1 MDRKFAVRLNNL
13 DKIEQLLQET
23 YDLACQQYTTIQNE
37 INKIANSTIIKDLDI
52 DGKER
57 YGKIMANYITLQQ
70 KAIGQKF
77 DIAKLMSEVL
87 KSGGDVKKAI
97 DDTKKTS
104 LNISELRR
112 LAKTGMETA
121 IDSQGDEIEEYTLKK
136 P

>member
-112 LAKTGMETA
+112 LAKTGIETA
-121 IDSQGDEIEEYTLKK
+121 IDSQGEEIEEYTLKK